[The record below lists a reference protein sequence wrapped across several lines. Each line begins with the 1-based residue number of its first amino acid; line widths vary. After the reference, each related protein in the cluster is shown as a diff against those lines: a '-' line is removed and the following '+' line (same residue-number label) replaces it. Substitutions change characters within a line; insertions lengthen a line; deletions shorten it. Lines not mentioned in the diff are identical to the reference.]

1 MNLYY
6 GLTNYHLLCSI
17 LHKMIYLPNEKAIF
31 IASQGV
37 LKDRIN
43 ELKKA
48 NIFDEVYYI
57 EDKEIRDQKLNEQL
71 SKNSSVQEIEN
82 VSQDFA
88 NEYLKIVPF
97 DFNKINNFYIFA
109 DHGAFGLY
117 LLIQKYKYVYLEDA
131 KGLYSNW
138 KNLDRILEVKD
149 PGMRIVALHYG
160 AYGKSNLILERYLDY
175 SSQLKDYD
183 LNNCENFEVNNL
195 LDRLKDNELNK
206 IFKLFNLKRYFAEE
220 NIALVLTQRFS
231 TYKLLTRRRMCVYV
245 CFAM

>member
-57 EDKEIRDQKLNEQL
+57 EDKEIRDQKFNEQL
-71 SKNSSVQEIEN
+71 SENSSVQEVEN

-88 NEYLKIVPF
+88 KEYSKMIPF
-97 DFNKINNFYIFA
+97 DINKIDNFYIFA

-160 AYGKSNLILERYLDY
+160 AYGKSNLILERYVDY
-175 SSQLKDYD
+175 SSQLENCDLSNCKD
-183 LNNCENFEVNNL
+183 FEVNNL
-195 LDRLKDNELNK
+195 LDKLNDKNLNK
-206 IFKLFNLKRYFAEE
+206 IFKLFKMNRYFCKGNEK
-220 NIALVLTQRFS
+220 IALILTQRFS
-231 TYKLLTRRRMCVYV
+231 TYKLLTRR
-245 CFAM
+245 